1 MQSRH
6 PSAYSVPG
14 LRPYACP
21 HDCISTKRLKRLE
34 SELTAPKRPAADMGA
49 AHAEETLPG
58 SLIQLVSWVQRDGH
72 EEVTLLTTARGRTKC
87 RLGPKHEERNA
98 NLDCSF
104 TDQSK
109 ARDALADAA
118 SLAAEELPSGEERKG
133 GLG

>member
-1 MQSRH
+1 MYQRGR
-6 PSAYSVPG
+6 PG
-14 LRPYACP
+14 HGPVLLPDLILVLR
-21 HDCISTKRLKRLE
+21 
-34 SELTAPKRPAADMGA
+34 
-49 AHAEETLPG
+49 LPG

>member
-1 MQSRH
+1 
-6 PSAYSVPG
+6 
-14 LRPYACP
+14 
-21 HDCISTKRLKRLE
+21 
-34 SELTAPKRPAADMGA
+34 MGA

-58 SLIQLVSWVQRDGH
+58 SLIQLVSGVQRDGH

-109 ARDALADAA
+109 ARDALAAAA